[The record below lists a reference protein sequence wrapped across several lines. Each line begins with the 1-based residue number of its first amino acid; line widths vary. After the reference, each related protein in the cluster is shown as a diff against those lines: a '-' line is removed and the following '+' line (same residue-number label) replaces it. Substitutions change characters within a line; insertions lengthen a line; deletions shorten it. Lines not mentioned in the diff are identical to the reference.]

1 MKLHP
6 QFLNLVPQALVFIV
20 GTDKSEVPL
29 PHVKSGICG
38 PVDQLFQGSE
48 RIEYPYANKTRVD
61 PVARLERDQ
70 PGLKNKGDAEG
81 DPRWLFR
88 SCNNPDHIQ
97 PINPLAEEEAPNA
110 NGTVRPRD
118 CFPN

>member
-20 GTDKSEVPL
+20 GTNKSEVPL

-38 PVDQLFQGSE
+38 PVDQLFQWSE

-70 PGLKNKGDAEG
+70 PGLKNKSDAEG
-81 DPRWLFR
+81 NPRWLFR
-88 SCNNPDHIQ
+88 RCNNPDHLQ
-97 PINPLAEEEAPNA
+97 PLNPLAEDDAPNA
-110 NGTVRPRD
+110 HTGWREARAL
-118 CFPN
+118 